1 MQKFGKN
8 DCRFVEGSEHLYRRM
23 TIREVAR
30 VQGFP
35 DDFQF
40 IYKETN
46 NAYKMIGNAVPV
58 NLAYE
63 IAIAI
68 KMFLQGEG
76 DKVIGIDTD
85 KKRNEQEV
93 STKSNDQGRA
103 YEYAWINTLYQ
114 TLSSIRK
121 TRIVNNSSLNAN
133 KKAWDIMDSNI
144 QELFNMSANSAVDT
158 ILELEPRM
166 SEDDGSELLLEFQ
179 TDGAG
184 IQGDVRDIVIKR
196 DNIEWEVGLS
206 IKHNHEAVKHSRLS
220 HSLDFG
226 KEWFAIP
233 CSKQYW
239 ADVKPIFDRLKAEKV
254 KGNEMV

>member
-1 MQKFGKN
+1 M
-8 DCRFVEGSEHLYRRM
+8 
-23 TIREVAR
+23 
-30 VQGFP
+30 
-35 DDFQF
+35 
-40 IYKETN
+40 
-46 NAYKMIGNAVPV
+46 
-58 NLAYE
+58 
-63 IAIAI
+63 
-68 KMFLQGEG
+68 
-76 DKVIGIDTD
+76 
-85 KKRNEQEV
+85 

-196 DNIEWEVGLS
+196 DNI
-206 IKHNHEAVKHSRLS
+206 K
-220 HSLDFG
+220 
-226 KEWFAIP
+226 
-233 CSKQYW
+233 
-239 ADVKPIFDRLKAEKV
+239 
-254 KGNEMV
+254 